1 MVAGITKLSKEN
13 IMRDIN
19 NLNREHDKLIGD
31 KTMKAGTFRLL
42 ENWNI
47 KTVDKLTGKI
57 LQEEDKCNLI
67 VNDGLERV
75 AKLLNGVSST
85 YFRAIGIGT
94 GTTSATNSDTS
105 LETEYTRA
113 LATLSYEADY
123 KAKFSKTFS
132 FGSGV
137 AEDITEAGIFDSATV
152 SGSTMLARTTFTAKS
167 VSVDIDLIITATI
180 TIARV

>member
-1 MVAGITKLSKEN
+1 
-13 IMRDIN
+13 MRDLN
-19 NLNREHDKLIGD
+19 NLNKEHDKLIGD
-31 KTMKAGTFRLL
+31 KTMKAGTFRLI

-85 YFRAIGIGT
+85 YFRAIAIGT
-94 GTTSATNSDTS
+94 GTTGATNGDTE
-105 LETEYTRA
+105 LETEYTRT
-113 LATLSYEADY
+113 LATLSYEANY
-123 KAKFSKTFS
+123 KAKFSKTFE

-137 AEDITEAGIFDSATV
+137 AEDITEAGIFDSDTA
-152 SGSTMLARTTFTAKS
+152 SGSTMLARVTFSAKS
-167 VSVDIDLIITATI
+167 VSADVDLIVTATI
-180 TIARV
+180 TVSRV

>member
-1 MVAGITKLSKEN
+1 
-13 IMRDIN
+13 MRDLS
-19 NLNREHDKLIGD
+19 NLNKEHDNKLRS
-31 KTMKAGTFRLL
+31 KNMKAGTFTLK

-85 YFRAIGIGT
+85 YFRAIAIGT
-94 GTTSATNSDTS
+94 GTTGAINSDTS

-113 LATLSYEADY
+113 LAILSYEADY
-123 KAKFSKTFS
+123 KAKFSKTFE

-137 AEDITEAGIFDSATV
+137 AEDITEAGLFDSATV
-152 SGSTMLARTTFTAKS
+152 SGSIMLARTTFSAKS
-167 VSVDIDLIITATI
+167 VSADVDLIITATI
-180 TIARV
+180 TVSRV